1 MSTCIA
7 AREGKERDRREID
20 EDRAL
25 SYCDIVLLMSTRA
38 NNILVLRVFAVHLY
52 KYKCVC
58 VCMVRKLLSKQPKI
72 ADQQNVIFAETQP
85 EPGYRHICDK
95 NTKRSCSIC
104 STDPMLKGA
113 RNVLHMYKCMYLF
126 SSRYG

>member
-7 AREGKERDRREID
+7 AREGKERDREID

-38 NNILVLRVFAVHLY
+38 NNILVLRVFAIHLY

-58 VCMVRKLLSKQPKI
+58 VHGKKVVVKATENCRPTKCNFCRDPTRAWLS
-72 ADQQNVIFAETQP
+72 T
-85 EPGYRHICDK
+85 H
-95 NTKRSCSIC
+95 
-104 STDPMLKGA
+104 L
-113 RNVLHMYKCMYLF
+113 
-126 SSRYG
+126 